1 MSYLSNSVSRVESL
15 KPFAKGLLSIFNF
28 VIWKKHLSLFSNV
41 MIITK
46 FGDKWNMKYTCRT
59 CIYIYSFK
67 KVINLFKYFEKIEKS
82 VNYFEI
88 IFVLYQ
94 FVYFVQIYWNI
105 SINYKMYGQYM
116 STVFSMVVS
125 IFRALWDMYVCRNNN
140 NI

>member
-1 MSYLSNSVSRVESL
+1 MLNPWNLLQKGCCRFLILLSERNIYHYFQMSWLSRNSVINEIWSTRV
-15 KPFAKGLLSIFNF
+15 GR
-28 VIWKKHLSLFSNV
+28 V
-41 MIITK
+41 
-46 FGDKWNMKYTCRT
+46 
-59 CIYIYSFK
+59 YIYSFK

-116 STVFSMVVS
+116 LTVFSMVVS